1 MYFNRAWAVDIDGS
15 PFIRSSGALQLRT
28 QFDITVSPQ
37 DAIAFADIR
46 IYNLSKDTSINR
58 DSSVTFQAGYENAS
72 DTIFIGSIIN
82 VLRERDGPS
91 TVTRLLCRSG
101 TSFKDRGSASS
112 SYGKGAKVIEVLKDL
127 ARQWPRFL
135 TVDEK
140 QFTNSVVLTSGYV
153 VDGDITQA
161 LDDLGYQYDFDWTQ
175 ERGSIVINRRGWPR
189 ATPTFE
195 VNQYTGMRG
204 VPEVTRGPEGLG
216 LNVVMSLN
224 PYIRSNS
231 RINVQSEFSTF
242 NTGNLFIQQVSG
254 DASVNGTYNVLSIA
268 YKGDSHGDRWDVEI
282 DGVRELSAKV
292 PFNTAGAIS
301 PAPNEPLTD
310 NITSTL
316 PINGQLIW
324 GTRVNQ
330 EFRAKVREICKRLRI
345 NPNWLMA
352 VMAFETGETFSPS
365 ARNPRG
371 SATGLIQF
379 VESTARG
386 LGTTTSALASM
397 TAVQQLDFVDKY
409 FKSYAPRIKNLGD
422 CYMAVLWP
430 MAIGK
435 PDTFVMWTSTGQYQA
450 EYNANAGLDIN
461 RDGSITRGEALS
473 RVNRATVKGNQFIK

>member
-1 MYFNRAWAVDIDGS
+1 MYFNRSWAVDLNGS
-15 PFIRSSGALQLRT
+15 PFIRSEGPLQLRT
-28 QFDITVSPQ
+28 VFDITVSPQ

-46 IYNLSKDTSINR
+46 IYNLSKDTTINR
-58 DSSVTFQAGYENAS
+58 DSSITFQAGYENAS
-72 DTIFIGSIIN
+72 DTIFIGNVIN
-82 VLRERDGPS
+82 VLREREGPN
-91 TVTRLLCRSG
+91 TATRLLCRSG

-135 TVDEK
+135 TIDEK
-140 QFTNSVVLTSGYV
+140 QFTNSTVLTSGYV

-161 LDDLGYQYDFDWTQ
+161 LDDLGYQYDFDWIL
-175 ERGSIVINRRGWPR
+175 ERGNIVISRRGWPR
-189 ATPTFE
+189 TTPTFE

-204 VPEVTRGPEGLG
+204 VPEVTRGPDGLG
-216 LNVVMSLN
+216 VNVVMSLN

-242 NTGNLFIQQVSG
+242 NTGNLFIQELSG
-254 DASVNGTYNVLSIA
+254 DASVNGTYNVLAIA

-282 DGVRELSAKV
+282 DGVRELTAKV
-292 PFNTAGAIS
+292 PFNTVGANT
-301 PAPNEPLTD
+301 PAPNEPTTD
-310 NITSTL
+310 NVTDTL
-316 PINGQLIW
+316 PTGGKLIW
-324 GTRVNQ
+324 GARVTQ
-330 EFRAKVREICKRLRI
+330 EFRVKVREICKRLRI

-352 VMAFETGETFSPS
+352 VMAFETGESFSPS
-365 ARNPRG
+365 TRNPRG

-379 VESTARG
+379 TEATARG

-397 TAVQQLDFVDKY
+397 TAVEQLDFVEKY
-409 FKSYAPRIKNLGD
+409 LKTYAPRIRNLGD

-430 MAIGK
+430 IAIGK
-435 PDTFVMWTSTGQYQA
+435 PDTFVMWTSTGQYQS

-461 RDGSITRGEALS
+461 RDGTITRGEALS